1 MTSIKYPMIDME
13 WQVLYVPE
21 ELMNVR
27 CGMRLTF
34 RRRGRVE
41 VEILAIR
48 SMLDR
53 KSTTKGSWVLVSLS
67 SR

>member
-1 MTSIKYPMIDME
+1 MIDME

-21 ELMNVR
+21 ELMHVR
-27 CGMRLTF
+27 CGTRLTF
-34 RRRGRVE
+34 RRRRGRVE

-53 KSTTKGSWVLVSLS
+53 KSTTKGSWGTS
-67 SR
+67 